1 MDYWYQYMPDVL
13 ILNDWDMM
21 TQALNGADKDGDLFF
36 TTDNEVLLRN
46 LRETIP
52 ILCAQ
57 RKAPKKVVTEEDLI
71 TANLNSFGDDIGA
84 ITNRV
89 TAMFDIMSY
98 FKADSEEYQIL
109 EYRIKCGQL

>member
-1 MDYWYQYMPDVL
+1 M
-13 ILNDWDMM
+13 
-21 TQALNGADKDGDLFF
+21 
-36 TTDNEVLLRN
+36 
-46 LRETIP
+46 
-52 ILCAQ
+52 CAQ

-89 TAMFDIMSY
+89 TAMFDVMSY

-109 EYRIKCGQL
+109 EYRIKCGQLWTVTQLYTVMYIENKVNQQILGV